1 MNTSSAQPIIS
12 PSENNH
18 SPYPSG
24 LQTQISANNS
34 QQSTG
39 YIPQLEKNQIIPKY
53 KLLLDSKKI
62 RIVIL
67 GLLVL
72 LIVGILYFIMLP
84 RDDIIIEDQKLGDT
98 VHIKKLKL
106 TQPGVL
112 VLIPKSKYNKPVL
125 NEILGYTDWLPSD
138 TYTDFDME
146 LLPYSSA
153 RMPDSTISLVL
164 NRFVE
169 IKSGSFLYGV
179 IYHFTNAKSV
189 GFTEDRVNQIAKDI
203 FGQKIL
209 RMFKIK

>member
-1 MNTSSAQPIIS
+1 MNTNPAQPITN
-12 PSENNH
+12 PLENN
-18 SPYPSG
+18 PILNPSS
-24 LQTQISANNS
+24 LQTQISANNI

-39 YIPQLEKNQIIPKY
+39 YTPQLEKKQIIPKY
-53 KLLLDSKKI
+53 KLILASKKI
-62 RIVIL
+62 RIAII
-67 GLLVL
+67 GLLILMVA
-72 LIVGILYFIMLP
+72 GILYLIMLP
-84 RDDIIIEDQKLGDT
+84 RDEIIIEDQKLGDT

-112 VLIPKSKYNKPVL
+112 ALIPKSKYNKPVF

-153 RMPDSTISLVL
+153 RVPDSTSLVS

-169 IKSGSFLYGV
+169 VKSGSFLYGV
-179 IYHFTNAKSV
+179 IYHFANTKSI
-189 GFTEDRVNQIAKDI
+189 GFTEDRVNQIAKNI

-209 RMFKIK
+209 EMFKIK